1 MLGILIFS
9 VLAAYVILIVGNAM
23 DKLGKE
29 SNYKSYAPK
38 EKEYPFNRY
47 SENDNVSPVFNER
60 NGYSVCVWNDA
71 ADKFAS
77 VSARNMEEL
86 VLKVNERLKEFA
98 EIEVSRKEK
107 NFAL

>member
-1 MLGILIFS
+1 MLGILLFS
-9 VLAAYVILIVGNAM
+9 ALATYVILIVGNVM
-23 DKLGKE
+23 EKLDKE
-29 SNYKSYAPK
+29 SNNKYYAPK
-38 EKEYPFNRY
+38 EKKYTFNRY
-47 SENDNVSPVFNER
+47 SENDNVSPVFNEK

-98 EIEVSRKEK
+98 EIEASRKGK
-107 NFAL
+107 YFAL

>member
-1 MLGILIFS
+1 MLGTLIFS
-9 VLAAYVILIVGNAM
+9 ALAAYTTLGIGNAI
-23 DKLGKE
+23 DKLGKKSS
-29 SNYKSYAPK
+29 SNSYVPE
-38 EKEYPFNRY
+38 EKKYTFNRY

-77 VSARNMEEL
+77 VSARNMQEL

-98 EIEVSRKEK
+98 EIEAAIK
-107 NFAL
+107 NKN